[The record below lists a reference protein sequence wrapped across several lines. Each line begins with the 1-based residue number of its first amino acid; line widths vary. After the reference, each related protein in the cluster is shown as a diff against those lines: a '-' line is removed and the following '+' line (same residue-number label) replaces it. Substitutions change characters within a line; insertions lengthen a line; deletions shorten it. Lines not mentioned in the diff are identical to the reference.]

1 MEIAVAAI
9 DVAGLAGF
17 PHATDV
23 SFSSFCG
30 KKPITDVIL
39 V

>member
-9 DVAGLAGF
+9 DAAGLAGF

-30 KKPITDVIL
+30 KNQSPM
-39 V
+39 